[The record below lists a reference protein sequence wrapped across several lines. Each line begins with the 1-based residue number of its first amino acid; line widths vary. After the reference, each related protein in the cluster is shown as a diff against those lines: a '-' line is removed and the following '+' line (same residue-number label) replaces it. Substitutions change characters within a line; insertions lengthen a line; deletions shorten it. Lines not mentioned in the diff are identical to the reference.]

1 MMKATSNKLLA
12 MGDGEVPS
20 PEIARKLTQLAYIN
34 GNLEKLNIILL
45 RKKG

>member
-20 PEIARKLTQLAYIN
+20 PAVARKLAQLAYIS
-34 GNLEKLNIILL
+34 GNLEGINILLL
-45 RKKG
+45 RKEG